1 MPAYFHLAAH
11 VSNLEDAKAFYCGLL
26 GCTLGRETDRWVDFN
41 FFGHQLS
48 LHLGP
53 KAPSA
58 PEGTD
63 GERSVPM
70 PHFGVILGLEEWQQL
85 ANTLTK
91 AGTDFVIPP
100 TTRFAGK
107 AGEQRT
113 MFFRDPSGN
122 ALEIKGFAS
131 TDDIFAT

>member
-1 MPAYFHLAAH
+1 MPAYFHLATH
-11 VSNLEDAKAFYCGLL
+11 VADLEEARAFYVDVL
-26 GCTLGRETDRWVDFN
+26 GCTVGRESNRWIDFN

-48 LHLGP
+48 LHLGTP
-53 KAPSA
+53 ATRA

-70 PHFGVILGLEEWQQL
+70 PHFGVILPLDEWQSL
-85 ANTLTK
+85 ADKLTA
-91 AGTDFVIPP
+91 AGTKFIIKP
-100 TTRFAGK
+100 TTRFSGK

-113 MFFRDPSGN
+113 MFFSDPAGN

-131 TDDIFAT
+131 SDDIFAS